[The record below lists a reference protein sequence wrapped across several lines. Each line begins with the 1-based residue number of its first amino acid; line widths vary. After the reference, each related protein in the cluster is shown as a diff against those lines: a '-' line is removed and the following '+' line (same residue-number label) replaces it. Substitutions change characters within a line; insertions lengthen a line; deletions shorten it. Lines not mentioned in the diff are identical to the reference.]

1 MRSGQW
7 PNCIASLLIVLLV
20 LAVSQFLGR
29 QPPAPVVSPPQEQAL
44 RIEYRTIRSP
54 DDIVPI
60 TGSWVSPIAY
70 TNVPSFTDLEVKQK
84 KLKFFDMLLPAVLI
98 SEYKLSRLH
107 RKIDDSLK
115 KEELDDSDR
124 QWLDE
129 QCDFFGAADYQQLLR
144 KTKTHPVSIVLAQA
158 ALESGWGESRFF
170 EQANNVF
177 GVWSFNPAEPRVKAY
192 ENREG
197 QEVYVKKYDSL
208 IESVDDYFLTIARGP
223 FLQFRH
229 ARQLNDDPTM
239 LVNYLSRYSEQ
250 GEEYTRRLLEVI
262 EKNGLRRYDSCRLD
276 PVFYSRQ
283 PF

>member
-7 PNCIASLLIVLLV
+7 PYCIAALQIVLLS
-20 LAVSQFLGR
+20 LGVSLFLVR
-29 QPPAPVVSPPQEQAL
+29 QPPAAPVQAPKKEGL
-44 RIEYRTIRSP
+44 RIEYRPVRSP
-54 DDIVPI
+54 EDIVPI

-70 TNVPSFTDLEVKQK
+70 TNVPSFTDLEVKQRK
-84 KLKFFDMLLPAVLI
+84 RKFFDMLLPAVLI

-107 RKIDDSLK
+107 QKINARLK

-129 QCDFFGAADYQQLLR
+129 QCDLFEAADYQQLLR

-177 GVWSFNPAEPRVKAY
+177 GVWSFNPGEPRVKAY
-192 ENREG
+192 ENRDG
-197 QEVYVKKYDSL
+197 QEVFVKKYDSL

-223 FLQFRH
+223 YLQFRY
-229 ARQLNDDPTM
+229 ARLRYNDPTM

-250 GEEYTRRLLEVI
+250 GEEYTRRLQEVI
-262 EKNGLRRYDSCRLD
+262 EKNNLRRYDACRLD
-276 PVFYSRQ
+276 PLFSSRQ